1 MLDKNETLLIESYRE
16 QTASWRHESSLIHR
30 FTSVLLPLSIAVLG
44 VPYVQNGVQNGKIAL
59 LAPMGGIMLMTFWG
73 ISCQI
78 METKSKI
85 RHLIIYKLEDKF
97 RTIGLERFRG
107 QDEFRRIRVKA
118 GGKKLS
124 SHTLRVWM
132 FWIYFVIAI
141 VVLLSN
147 TIKIAWKPSAPIIL
161 AWAAILL
168 FGISFVLV
176 LWITLKARS
185 ARKQVD
191 NLKE

>member
-16 QTASWRHESSLIHR
+16 QTVSWRQESSWLHR
-30 FTSVLLPLSIAVLG
+30 FTSIILPLSIAVLG
-44 VPYVQNGVQNGKIAL
+44 APYVQGGETNGAIAL

-73 ISCQI
+73 IYCQI

-85 RHLIIYKLEDKF
+85 RHSIIYRLEDKF
-97 RTIGLERFRG
+97 RTIALERFRG
-107 QDEFRRIRVKA
+107 QDEFKRIRVKA

-124 SHTLRVWM
+124 AHTLRVWM
-132 FWIYFVIAI
+132 LWIYFAVALAMLLPQII
-141 VVLLSN
+141 VFLCVN
-147 TIKIAWKPSAPIIL
+147 PKYIL

-176 LWITLKARS
+176 LGITLKARCV
-185 ARKQVD
+185 RKRVE
-191 NLKE
+191 NLNE